1 MAIEPLPHTYP
12 FRFVDRTVEVT
23 GPASGRVRAVV
34 TAGQR
39 FPAYALPATL
49 CEMLAQAVLLIEG
62 GDADLGRSGFLTG
75 ISDFQIERLPGP
87 GDILTID
94 VRLAGRLGSTVK
106 FEGVIRDDAG
116 QKVAAG
122 ALTVKKGTFQP
133 EIER

>member
-1 MAIEPLPHTYP
+1 MSLEALPHVYP

-23 GPASGRVRAVV
+23 GPASGKVRAMV

-39 FPAYALPATL
+39 IPAFALPGTL

-62 GDADLGRSGFLTG
+62 GDADLGRTGFLAG
-75 ISDFQIERLPGP
+75 ISDFKIERLPDA

-106 FEGVIRDDAG
+106 FEGEIRDDAG
-116 QKVAAG
+116 RKVAAG
-122 ALTVKKGTFQP
+122 ALTVKKGTAPP
-133 EIER
+133 EAGR

>member
-1 MAIEPLPHTYP
+1 MEPLPHAYP
-12 FRFVDRTVEVT
+12 FRLVDRTVEVT

-34 TAGQR
+34 TTGQR

-75 ISDFQIERLPGP
+75 ISDFQIERLPDP
-87 GDILTID
+87 GDVLTID
-94 VRLAGRLGSTVK
+94 VRLAGRFGPTVK
-106 FEGVIRDDAG
+106 FEGEIRDDTG

-122 ALTVKKGTFQP
+122 ALTVKKGTGQP
-133 EIER
+133 NAAP